1 MRAYSPGGI
10 LIALATTQSGLSPT
24 TSSIHRLRQGLP
36 GYLILFAPLAF
47 APQRQYQPRKPSSPL
62 VFFHISTH
70 FTATRGI
77 PFSPSSLYRLAVS
90 NAAPGLS
97 PGISHL
103 TYKPAYAPFT
113 PSNSDQ
119 CLHPPYYR
127 SCWHGVSRCFFTK
140 YYQIKWLFTT
150 LSCSLAKELYNP
162 KAFFAHTA
170 SLRQACAHCERSST
184 AASRR
189 SVGSSQSHCWRSI
202 SQSA

>member
-1 MRAYSPGGI
+1 MEFCFP
-10 LIALATTQSGLSPT
+10 LP
-24 TSSIHRLRQGLP
+24 TSSL
-36 GYLILFAPLAF
+36 
-47 APQRQYQPRKPSSPL
+47 K
-62 VFFHISTH
+62 
-70 FTATRGI
+70 
-77 PFSPSSLYRLAVS
+77 VS

-103 TYKPAYAPFT
+103 TFQAAYAPFT

-140 YYQIKWLFTT
+140 YHQISVLLLRF
-150 LSCSLAKELYNP
+150 SCSLAKELYNP

-170 SLRQACAHCERSST
+170 SLRQACAHCERFST

-189 SVGSSQSHCWRSI
+189 SLGSVSVPVLAVNLSI
-202 SQSA
+202 RLDVLALVSFYPTN

>member
-1 MRAYSPGGI
+1 MLPLLSRLSVSISPENRLHHRCSSTYLRI
-10 LIALATTQSGLSPT
+10 SPLHVEFRFPLP
-24 TSSIHRLRQGLP
+24 TSSQ
-36 GYLILFAPLAF
+36 
-47 APQRQYQPRKPSSPL
+47 
-62 VFFHISTH
+62 T
-70 FTATRGI
+70 
-77 PFSPSSLYRLAVS
+77 VS

-103 TYKPAYAPFT
+103 TCLAAYAPFT

-140 YYQIKWLFTT
+140 YHQIVRVLFG

-170 SLRQACAHCERSST
+170 SLRQACAHCERFST

-189 SVGSSQSHCWRSI
+189 SLGSVSVPVLAVNLSI
-202 SQSA
+202 RLDVLALVSRYLTN

>member
-1 MRAYSPGGI
+1 M
-10 LIALATTQSGLSPT
+10 
-24 TSSIHRLRQGLP
+24 
-36 GYLILFAPLAF
+36 
-47 APQRQYQPRKPSSPL
+47 
-62 VFFHISTH
+62 
-70 FTATRGI
+70 
-77 PFSPSSLYRLAVS
+77 
-90 NAAPGLS
+90 S

-103 TYKPAYAPFT
+103 TFLTAYAPFT

-140 YYQIKWLFTT
+140 YHQIDGVLSR

-170 SLRQACAHCERSST
+170 SLRQACAHCERFST

-189 SVGSSQSHCWRSI
+189 SLGSVSVPVLAVNLSIRLDVIALVSFYLTNKLISHRPFPYRKVFRSPALMILRCLRSPHSVLATVSSRYSQV
-202 SQSA
+202 